1 MLTGMSQLQ
10 PYGIGVVAANKLP
23 SSHEIEVTDLE
34 RSPMADGEITD
45 NIESYK
51 GSGSSNS
58 EESFDVD
65 VESTAS
71 LKAKWL
77 KLGCTNRVTSPDVR
91 RGERVAIWRFGD
103 SDQFFW
109 MDIETSTKLRRLET
123 VVYSFSNNRKEN
135 VENTAE
141 TTYYFEIST
150 MGKYIHLHT
159 SKNDDEPYIYD
170 IQLNTKDGCLTF
182 MDDDGNSMV
191 MDSAE
196 QRIELHNRMNS
207 FVKIDKKIITLKSD
221 EEIILDTNKITFKG
235 KSSINTYTQ
244 SYTIEAGAYKLTAG
258 SYNVN
263 TANAQFSG
271 SVSLPGTL
279 SAGSYRGGHHG

>member
-1 MLTGMSQLQ
+1 MSQLQ

-51 GSGSSNS
+51 GSGTSNS

-196 QRIELHNRMNS
+196 QRIELHNKMNS

>member
-51 GSGSSNS
+51 GSGTSNS

-196 QRIELHNRMNS
+196 QRIELHNKMNS

>member
-23 SSHEIEVTDLE
+23 SSHEIEVTDME
-34 RSPMADGEITD
+34 RTPILNGEITD
-45 NIESYK
+45 NIETYK
-51 GSGSSNS
+51 GSGSGSNDQ
-58 EESFDVD
+58 SFDVE
-65 VESTAS
+65 VETTAS
-71 LKAKWL
+71 IKAKWL
-77 KLGCTNRVTSPDVR
+77 KLGCSNRVTSPDVR
-91 RGERVAIWRFGD
+91 RGERVALWRFGD

-135 VENTAE
+135 IENTSE
-141 TTYYFEIST
+141 NTYYFEIST

-196 QRIELHNRMNS
+196 QRIELHNKLNS
-207 FVKIDKKIITLKSD
+207 YLKIDKKVITLRSD
-221 EEIILDTNKITFKG
+221 DEIILETNKITFKG
-235 KSSINTYTQ
+235 KNAINTYTQ
-244 SYTIEAGAYKLTAG
+244 NYTIEAGSYQITAG
-258 SYNVN
+258 SYSVVTSNARFSSNV
-263 TANAQFSG
+263 T
-271 SVSLPGTL
+271 LPGTL
-279 SAGSYRGGHHG
+279 AAGSYRGYVS

>member
-23 SSHEIEVTDLE
+23 SSHEIEVTDME
-34 RSPMADGEITD
+34 RTPILNGEITD
-45 NIESYK
+45 NIETYK
-51 GSGSSNS
+51 GSGSGNNDQA
-58 EESFDVD
+58 FDV
-65 VESTAS
+65 EIETTAS
-71 LKAKWL
+71 IKAKWL

-91 RGERVAIWRFGD
+91 RGERVALWRFGD

-109 MDIETSTKLRRLET
+109 MDIETSAKLRRLET

-135 VENTAE
+135 IENTAE

-196 QRIELHNRMNS
+196 QRIELHNKLNS
-207 FVKIDKKIITLKSD
+207 YLKIDKKVITLRSD
-221 EEIILDTNKITFKG
+221 DEIILETNKITFKG
-235 KSSINTYTQ
+235 KNAINTYTQ
-244 SYTIEAGAYKLTAG
+244 NYTIEAGAYKITAG
-258 SYNVN
+258 SYSVV
-263 TANAQFSG
+263 TSNAQFS
-271 SVSLPGTL
+271 SNATLPGTL
-279 SAGSYRGGHHG
+279 AAGSYRGGHHG

>member
-1 MLTGMSQLQ
+1 MSQLQ

-34 RSPMADGEITD
+34 RTPMLNGEITD
-45 NIESYK
+45 NIETYK
-51 GSGSSNS
+51 GSGSGSNDQA
-58 EESFDVD
+58 FDVE
-65 VESTAS
+65 VETTAS
-71 LKAKWL
+71 IKAKWL
-77 KLGCTNRVTSPDVR
+77 KLGCTNRATSPDVR
-91 RGERVAIWRFGD
+91 RGERVALWRFGD

-109 MDIETSTKLRRLET
+109 MDIETNTKLRRLET

-196 QRIELHNRMNS
+196 QRIELHNKMNS
-207 FVKIDKKIITLKSD
+207 YLKIDKKVITLKSD
-221 EEIILDTNKITFKG
+221 EEIILDTNKITFTG
-235 KSSINTYTQ
+235 KSSINTFTQ
-244 SYTIEAGAYKLTAG
+244 NYVIQAGAYKITAG
-258 SYNVN
+258 SYNVV
-263 TANAQFSG
+263 TGNAQFSG

>member
-51 GSGSSNS
+51 GAGTSNS

-196 QRIELHNRMNS
+196 QRIELHNKMNS

-279 SAGSYRGGHHG
+279 SAGSYRGGHHS

>member
-23 SSHEIEVTDLE
+23 SSHEIEVTDME
-34 RSPMADGEITD
+34 RTPILNGEITD
-45 NIESYK
+45 NIETYK
-51 GSGSSNS
+51 GSGSGNNDQA
-58 EESFDVD
+58 FDV
-65 VESTAS
+65 EIETTAS
-71 LKAKWL
+71 IKAKWL

-91 RGERVAIWRFGD
+91 RGERVALWRFGD

-109 MDIETSTKLRRLET
+109 MDIETSVKLRRLET

-135 VENTAE
+135 IENTAE

-196 QRIELHNRMNS
+196 QRIELHNKLNS
-207 FVKIDKKIITLKSD
+207 YLKIDKKVITLRSD
-221 EEIILDTNKITFKG
+221 DEIILETNKITFKG
-235 KSSINTYTQ
+235 KNAINTYTQ
-244 SYTIEAGAYKLTAG
+244 NYTIEAGAYQITAG
-258 SYNVN
+258 SYSVV
-263 TANAQFSG
+263 TSNAQFSS
-271 SVSLPGTL
+271 SVTLPGTL
-279 SAGSYRGGHHG
+279 AAGSYRGGHHG